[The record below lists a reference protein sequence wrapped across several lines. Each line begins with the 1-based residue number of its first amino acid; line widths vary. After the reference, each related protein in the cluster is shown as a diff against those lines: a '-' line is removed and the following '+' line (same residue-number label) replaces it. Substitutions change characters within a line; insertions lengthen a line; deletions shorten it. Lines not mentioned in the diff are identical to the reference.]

1 MLSKFIKIFISFS
14 RDFFERIQFLTEEL
28 ESDDDLFFLSLFQ
41 EISLKECG
49 QKGFLTQRYTKD
61 RSKLYWY
68 VGHNITF
75 YLFFKRF
82 L

>member
-1 MLSKFIKIFISFS
+1 MLSKFIKI
-14 RDFFERIQFLTEEL
+14 
-28 ESDDDLFFLSLFQ
+28 FLSLFQ